1 MLGPGSIPLADL
13 LGFLNSFA
21 VVLLVGA
28 ALLVL
33 CELAILLGALIG
45 NLVDESRKPNRALVE
60 ATRLCRSERRSGYGL
75 KF

>member
-13 LGFLNSFA
+13 LGFLDSFA

-45 NLVDESRKPNRALVE
+45 YVIGLDSGWRKSP
-60 ATRLCRSERRSGYGL
+60 
-75 KF
+75 